1 MMKFLNCMTSFM
13 IKILIIVVDTV
24 AHFEKPFDLKQ
35 YIELKEDDI
44 MQAVGENFNTL
55 IQKPLIEPMTE

>member
-24 AHFEKPFDLKQ
+24 AHFEKRFDLKQ

-44 MQAVGENFNTL
+44 MQAVGKNFNTL
-55 IQKPLIEPMTE
+55 IKPLIEPMTK